1 MVLLA
6 PYINLQ
12 SFKICE
18 IFNSY
23 ESKYRPDKSTVVVDL
38 PQLDF
43 EVLAVQVQDNSDD
56 FGTSHSAC
64 LGKGDCG
71 ADGVLDSCLGFCH
84 LAMRTVD

>member
-1 MVLLA
+1 MSQCIYVYCHQIS
-6 PYINLQ
+6 PNIKSTNDEN
-12 SFKICE
+12 KH
-18 IFNSY
+18 NS
-23 ESKYRPDKSTVVVDL
+23 DKSVMVVDL

-43 EVLAVQVQDNSDD
+43 EVLAVQIQDHLDD
-56 FGTSHSAC
+56 VGTPHSAC